1 MLEYRATLEGTLQP
15 DKTVYSCSSPVHVLA
30 FGALSLATMVLR
42 QVRAY
47 GSAVCVCAYG
57 ATHGRLL
64 VCVRCDSRL
73 FDFCNN
79 LL

>member
-1 MLEYRATLEGTLQP
+1 MLAYRATLEVTLQP
-15 DKTVYSCSSPVHVLA
+15 DKTVYSWSSSVHVLE

-57 ATHGRLL
+57 ATHGCLIF
-64 VCVRCDSRL
+64 VITYCT
-73 FDFCNN
+73 
-79 LL
+79 